1 VNLEERDVG
10 VRSVAAPVLDRA
22 GNVVASVCVGGP
34 IFRVSE
40 ADLRGRLADLV
51 SATAERISAEL
62 VRRSDPDG
70 RADDQAAQ

>member
-1 VNLEERDVG
+1 
-10 VRSVAAPVLDRA
+10 
-22 GNVVASVCVGGP
+22 
-34 IFRVSE
+34 
-40 ADLRGRLADLV
+40 LADLV